1 MSSGHVMISYC
12 WKNKDIVWKIE
23 EALRT
28 RGINTWIDK
37 SNIGSELYEGMAAGV
52 DGANAVILCI
62 SDDYCRSENCEREA
76 KYAGDK
82 KKVIIPIKLER
93 ASIAPWIKLL
103 IAGKIYISFSDGDSG
118 EKFNENIESLTKNLK
133 DQPDDDLRIDGE
145 VRAAVSDTP
154 HTRVTEDNL
163 DTVVDNIGKDWKRL
177 GRKLGITDP
186 DLDVLQMNNSHDV
199 KEAIRQMLRQWRED
213 NGKMATKE
221 KLKEALVNAKRRD
234 IADEIL

>member
-1 MSSGHVMISYC
+1 M
-12 WKNKDIVWKIE
+12 
-23 EALRT
+23 
-28 RGINTWIDK
+28 
-37 SNIGSELYEGMAAGV
+37 
-52 DGANAVILCI
+52 
-62 SDDYCRSENCEREA
+62 
-76 KYAGDK
+76 
-82 KKVIIPIKLER
+82 
-93 ASIAPWIKLL
+93 
-103 IAGKIYISFSDGDSG
+103 YISFSDGDSG

-133 DQPDDDLRIDGE
+133 DQLDDDLRIDGA